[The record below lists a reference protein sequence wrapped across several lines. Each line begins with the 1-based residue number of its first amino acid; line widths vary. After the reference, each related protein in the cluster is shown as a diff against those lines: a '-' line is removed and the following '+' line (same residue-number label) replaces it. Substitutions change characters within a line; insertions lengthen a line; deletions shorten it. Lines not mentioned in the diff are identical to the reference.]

1 MADTTTTNLGLTKPE
16 VGASADTWG
25 TKVNTDLDLV
35 DALFAAAGT
44 GTSVGLNV
52 GSGKTLAIAGNVSAN
67 GATIS
72 PTELSYLDTVSSN
85 IQTQLNAKAPS
96 NSPTFVTP
104 TLGAASAT
112 SITNALGAVGT
123 PSYTFTGDLNTG
135 MWSPGVDTVAFST
148 NGSERVR
155 FDSSGNVGIGAS
167 PSARLTIN
175 GGSGTSQ
182 TRFEV
187 NTTEVQEVATNAAA
201 AAYANRLTDAAQH
214 VWKIS
219 STEAMRINASA
230 NVGIGT
236 SSPTFKLQVAGNFFT
251 TSNVQ
256 FYSQDGFRF
265 DSASAVSAMRLGSAF
280 SGETTG
286 EIAFD
291 RSVAAFTYK
300 AGTTGSALSEFF
312 RITGTGNVGIGTTG
326 PAGKLHVNSTIDGE
340 VIRAQRAGGTNLTL
354 LRVNMSETN
363 NTGTI
368 EVTGAAGNPALVF
381 ATVGAEAMRVTS
393 SGNVGIGTSSPA
405 TKLDVTSSASNIV
418 IARSTGGF
426 AAFQRIAPT
435 GQAAYDFYTINGVE
449 AARITVDGTN
459 IIAFAN
465 GSAATE
471 RMRIDSS
478 GNVGIGTNAPAY
490 KLQVTSATE
499 SGAYITDGTRA
510 ISLINSAAAG
520 GAVIGAFTNHPLLLT
535 TNNTERMRIDTSGN
549 LLVGKT
555 TTSLGTAGFVASATG
570 MTATNTNA
578 EAGNFNRQ
586 SSDGDLIQFRRATT
600 QVGSI
605 SVSAAA
611 TAYNTS
617 SDYRLKD
624 IEGPI
629 ANSGA
634 YIDALKPVQGSWK
647 VDGSRFIGLLAH
659 EVQEVS
665 ETPIATG
672 EKDGEEMQAM
682 DYSAPELITNLI
694 AEIQSLRARVAQLE
708 GN

>member
-1 MADTTTTNLGLTKPE
+1 
-16 VGASADTWG
+16 
-25 TKVNTDLDLV
+25 
-35 DALFAAAGT
+35 
-44 GTSVGLNV
+44 
-52 GSGKTLAIAGNVSAN
+52 
-67 GATIS
+67 
-72 PTELSYLDTVSSN
+72 
-85 IQTQLNAKAPS
+85 
-96 NSPTFVTP
+96 
-104 TLGAASAT
+104 
-112 SITNALGAVGT
+112 
-123 PSYTFTGDLNTG
+123 
-135 MWSPGVDTVAFST
+135 
-148 NGSERVR
+148 
-155 FDSSGNVGIGAS
+155 
-167 PSARLTIN
+167 
-175 GGSGTSQ
+175 
-182 TRFEV
+182 
-187 NTTEVQEVATNAAA
+187 
-201 AAYANRLTDAAQH
+201 
-214 VWKIS
+214 
-219 STEAMRINASA
+219 
-230 NVGIGT
+230 
-236 SSPTFKLQVAGNFFT
+236 
-251 TSNVQ
+251 
-256 FYSQDGFRF
+256 
-265 DSASAVSAMRLGSAF
+265 
-280 SGETTG
+280 
-286 EIAFD
+286 
-291 RSVAAFTYK
+291 
-300 AGTTGSALSEFF
+300 
-312 RITGTGNVGIGTTG
+312 
-326 PAGKLHVNSTIDGE
+326 
-340 VIRAQRAGGTNLTL
+340 
-354 LRVNMSETN
+354 
-363 NTGTI
+363 
-368 EVTGAAGNPALVF
+368 
-381 ATVGAEAMRVTS
+381 
-393 SGNVGIGTSSPA
+393 
-405 TKLDVTSSASNIV
+405 
-418 IARSTGGF
+418 
-426 AAFQRIAPT
+426 
-435 GQAAYDFYTINGVE
+435 
-449 AARITVDGTN
+449 
-459 IIAFAN
+459 
-465 GSAATE
+465 
-471 RMRIDSS
+471 MRIDSS